1 MLSHDGSVAND
12 SGLDGAVDSPQ
23 MRDNPGHV
31 VVSSSSSSSPVH
43 RLGVPVLLSD
53 DDDWI
58 GRESGLSYL
67 AEEEHH
73 AHDDQGG
80 RGGGAGGA
88 GGGRES
94 TRLL

>member
-1 MLSHDGSVAND
+1 MLSHDGSVASD

-31 VVSSSSSSSPVH
+31 VVSSSSSSPVH
-43 RLGVPVLLSD
+43 RLGVPVLLSY

-88 GGGRES
+88 AGGRES

>member
-1 MLSHDGSVAND
+1 MLSHDGSVASD

-31 VVSSSSSSSPVH
+31 VVSSSSSSPVH

-53 DDDWI
+53 DDCI
-58 GRESGLSYL
+58 GRESGSSYL

-80 RGGGAGGA
+80 RGG
-88 GGGRES
+88 RES

>member
-1 MLSHDGSVAND
+1 MLSHDGSVASD
-12 SGLDGAVDSPQ
+12 SGLDGAVDGPQ
-23 MRDNPGHV
+23 MRDDRGHGV
-31 VVSSSSSSSPVH
+31 ISSSSSSPVH
-43 RLGVPVLLSD
+43 RLGFPVLVSG

-67 AEEEHH
+67 TEEEHH
-73 AHDDQGG
+73 DHHDQEG
-80 RGGGAGGA
+80 

>member
-1 MLSHDGSVAND
+1 MLSHDGSVASD

-31 VVSSSSSSSPVH
+31 VVSSSSSPVH

-53 DDDWI
+53 DDDCI

-80 RGGGAGGA
+80 RGG
-88 GGGRES
+88 RES